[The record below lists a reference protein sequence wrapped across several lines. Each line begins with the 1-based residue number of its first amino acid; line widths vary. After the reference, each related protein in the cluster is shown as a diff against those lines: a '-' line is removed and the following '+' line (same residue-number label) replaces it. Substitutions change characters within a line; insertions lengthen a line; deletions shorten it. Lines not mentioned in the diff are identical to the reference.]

1 MDQERLTLSG
11 HPSSPPVF
19 IGLRVAQ
26 SLVFCVMFCRSL
38 FVLLSFFFLA
48 IVLSVLLRFMASDY
62 TFDIFTLFYMFT
74 IY

>member
-19 IGLRVAQ
+19 IGLRVAR

-48 IVLSVLLRFMASDY
+48 IALSVLLRIMASDY

-74 IY
+74 IQ